1 MKEATKRSILRSIH
15 ITFGLPII
23 GYIYGPQDEVQQ
35 YVDVHR
41 CFLLPVLLFT
51 GFWMWKGQAVR
62 RLFSKRSA
70 SQDAAI

>member
-1 MKEATKRSILRSIH
+1 MKEATKRTILRWIH

-23 GYIYGPQDEVQQ
+23 GYIYGPQEEVAQ

-41 CFLLPVLLFT
+41 YFLLPVLLFT
-51 GFWMWKGQAVR
+51 GFWMWKGQAFR

-70 SQDAAI
+70 QQDVAI